1 MQILKPLFYAAL
13 LWLGSASP
21 AQAADLAL
29 IGAKV
34 YTAPDAPPIERGTV
48 LMRDGRITAV
58 GPAGKVAVPRGAQ
71 RIAASGA
78 VVVAGFWNSH
88 VHMLPVP
95 LREATSRPAAE
106 LSAALEAMFTRW
118 GFTAVFDIGSLPG
131 NTIALRR
138 RVESGEV
145 TGPMIL
151 TTDAL
156 FFPEGG
162 TPIYVRALFEQLK
175 VPSMEVASVAQ
186 AQARARAQLAHGAD
200 GVKLM
205 AGAIVGGPGGV
216 LPMDPAIAAAVVREA
231 HDAGKPAFA
240 HPTNTE
246 GLEVSIASGV
256 DVLAH
261 TTPTSGPWSAEFAA
275 RLVGKGMALTP
286 TLSLFDEGLKK
297 EGASQ
302 EIVKRYLD
310 ASQQQVAAFVQ
321 AGGQLLFGTDVGY
334 IELAD
339 TTREYEL
346 MAGAGLGW
354 QQILASLTTQPA
366 QRFGQARRKGR
377 IAVGMDADLV
387 VLNSDPASKAT
398 ALADVK
404 YTIRAGKVIYQA
416 TVAAQPKT
424 KGRP

>member
-1 MQILKPLFYAAL
+1 MQILQCLFSAAL
-13 LWLGSASP
+13 VCLGLASP
-21 AQAADLAL
+21 AQAAELA
-29 IGAKV
+29 IIDAKI

-58 GPAGKVAVPRGAQ
+58 GPAGQVAVPRSAQ
-71 RIAASGA
+71 RMAGRGT

-118 GFTAVFDIGSLPG
+118 GFTTVFDIGSLPG
-131 NTIALRR
+131 NTFALRR
-138 RVESGEV
+138 RVEAGEV

-162 TPIYVRALFEQLK
+162 TPVYVRELFQQLQ

-186 AQARARAQLAHGAD
+186 AQARARTQLAQGAD

-205 AGAIVGGPGGV
+205 AGAIVGGPTGV
-216 LPMDPAIAAAVVREA
+216 LPMDPAIAAAIVREA
-231 HDAGKPAFA
+231 HGAGKPAFA

-246 GLEVSIASGV
+246 GLEVSITSGV

-275 RLVGKGMALTP
+275 RLVAKGMALTP
-286 TLSLFDEGLKK
+286 TLSLFEEGLQK
-297 EGASQ
+297 EGAAP
-302 EIVKRYLD
+302 EVVKRYLD

-321 AGGQLLFGTDVGY
+321 AGGQLLFGTDIGY

-366 QRFGQARRKGR
+366 QRFGHARRKGR
-377 IAVGMDADLV
+377 VAVGLDADLV
-387 VLNSDPASKAT
+387 VLASDPARKPT

-416 TVAAQPKT
+416 PVPPV
-424 KGRP
+424 R

>member
-1 MQILKPLFYAAL
+1 MQLLQRLFSAAL
-13 LWLGSASP
+13 VCLGLASP
-21 AQAADLAL
+21 AQAAELAV
-29 IGAKV
+29 IGAKI

-58 GPAGKVAVPRGAQ
+58 GPAGQVAVPGSAQ
-71 RIAASGA
+71 RIAGSGA

-106 LSAALEAMFTRW
+106 LSAALQAMFTHW
-118 GFTAVFDIGSLPG
+118 GFTTVFDIGSLPG
-131 NTIALRR
+131 NTFALRR
-138 RVESGEV
+138 RVEAGEV

-162 TPIYVRALFEQLK
+162 TPVYVRELFEQLH
-175 VPSMEVASVAQ
+175 VPSMEVTSAAQ
-186 AQARARAQLAHGAD
+186 AQARARAQLAQGAD

-205 AGAIVGGPGGV
+205 AGAIVGGPTGV
-216 LPMDPAIAAAVVREA
+216 LPMDPAIAAAIVREA
-231 HDAGKPAFA
+231 HSAGKPAFA

-261 TTPTSGPWSAEFAA
+261 TTPTAGPWSAEFAA

-286 TLSLFDEGLKK
+286 TLSLFEEGLQK
-297 EGASQ
+297 EGASP
-302 EIVKRYLD
+302 EVVKRYLD

-321 AGGQLLFGTDVGY
+321 AGGQLLFGTDIGY

-366 QRFGQARRKGR
+366 QRFGQAKRKGR
-377 IAVGMDADLV
+377 IAVGLDADLV
-387 VLNSDPASKAT
+387 VLASDPARKPT

-404 YTIRAGKVIYQA
+404 YTIRGGKVVYQA
-416 TVAAQPKT
+416 LPASV
-424 KGRP
+424 R

>member
-1 MQILKPLFYAAL
+1 MKTFQWLFAAAL
-13 LWLGSASP
+13 LLVVVGLGSP
-21 AQAADLAL
+21 ARAADLA
-29 IGAKV
+29 IVGAKV
-34 YTAPDAPPIERGTV
+34 YTAPDAAPIERGTV
-48 LMRDGRITAV
+48 LMRKGRIAAV
-58 GPAGKVAVPRGAQ
+58 GPTAQVRVSRRAQ
-71 RIAASGA
+71 RIDGTGA

-131 NTIALRR
+131 NTVALRR
-138 RVESGEV
+138 RVAAGEV

-162 TPIYVRALFEQLK
+162 TPVYVRELFEQLQ
-175 VPSMEVASVAQ
+175 VPSMEVASAVQ
-186 AQARARAQLAHGAD
+186 AQARAQAQLVQGAD

-205 AGAIVGGPGGV
+205 TGAIIGGPAGV
-216 LPMDPAIAAAVVREA
+216 LPMDPAIAAAIVRAA
-231 HDAGKPAFA
+231 HSARKPAFA
-240 HPTNTE
+240 HPTNMA

-261 TTPTSGPWSAEFAA
+261 TTPTAGPWSAEFAA

-286 TLSLFDEGLKK
+286 TFSLFEEELQK
-297 EGASQ
+297 EGASP
-302 EIVKRYLD
+302 EVVKRYLD

-366 QRFGQARRKGR
+366 RRFGHAKRKGR

-387 VLNSDPASKAT
+387 VLNSDPADKPT

-404 YTIRAGKVIYQA
+404 YTFRAGKVIYQA
-416 TVAAQPKT
+416 LVPPV
-424 KGRP
+424 R

>member
-1 MQILKPLFYAAL
+1 
-13 LWLGSASP
+13 
-21 AQAADLAL
+21 
-29 IGAKV
+29 
-34 YTAPDAPPIERGTV
+34 
-48 LMRDGRITAV
+48 
-58 GPAGKVAVPRGAQ
+58 
-71 RIAASGA
+71 
-78 VVVAGFWNSH
+78 
-88 VHMLPVP
+88 
-95 LREATSRPAAE
+95 
-106 LSAALEAMFTRW
+106 
-118 GFTAVFDIGSLPG
+118 
-131 NTIALRR
+131 
-138 RVESGEV
+138 
-145 TGPMIL
+145 MIL

-162 TPIYVRALFEQLK
+162 TPVYVRELFEQLQ
-175 VPSMEVASVAQ
+175 VPSMEVASAAQ
-186 AQARARAQLAHGAD
+186 AQARARTQLAQGAD

-205 AGAIVGGPGGV
+205 AGAIIGGPAGV
-216 LPMDPAIAAAVVREA
+216 LPMDPAIAAAIVRAA
-231 HDAGKPAFA
+231 HVAGKPAFA

-261 TTPTSGPWSAEFAA
+261 TTPTAGPWSAEFAA

-286 TLSLFDEGLKK
+286 TLSLFEEGLQK
-297 EGASQ
+297 EGASP
-302 EIVKRYLD
+302 EVVKRYLD

-366 QRFGQARRKGR
+366 QRFGHAKRKGR

-387 VLNSDPASKAT
+387 VLNSDPASKPT

-404 YTIRAGKVIYQA
+404 YTIRAGKLIYQA
-416 TVAAQPKT
+416 SVPAV
-424 KGRP
+424 R

>member
-1 MQILKPLFYAAL
+1 MQILQCLFSAAL
-13 LWLGSASP
+13 VCLGLASP
-21 AQAADLAL
+21 AQAAELA
-29 IGAKV
+29 IIDAKI

-58 GPAGKVAVPRGAQ
+58 GPAGQVAVPRGAQ
-71 RIAASGA
+71 HLAGRGA

-118 GFTAVFDIGSLPG
+118 GFTVVFDIGSLPG
-131 NTIALRR
+131 NTFALRR
-138 RVESGEV
+138 RVEAGEV

-162 TPIYVRALFEQLK
+162 TPVYVRELFQQLQ

-186 AQARARAQLAHGAD
+186 AQARARTQLAQGAD

-205 AGAIVGGPGGV
+205 AGAIVGGPTGV
-216 LPMDPAIAAAVVREA
+216 LPMDPAIAAAIVREA
-231 HDAGKPAFA
+231 HGAGKPAFA

-246 GLEVSIASGV
+246 GLEVSITSGV

-275 RLVGKGMALTP
+275 RLVAKGMALTP
-286 TLSLFDEGLKK
+286 TLSLFEEGLQK
-297 EGASQ
+297 EGAAP
-302 EIVKRYLD
+302 EVVKRYLD
-310 ASQQQVAAFVQ
+310 ASQQQVAAFVR
-321 AGGQLLFGTDVGY
+321 AGGQLLFGTDIGY

-366 QRFGQARRKGR
+366 QRFGHARRKGR
-377 IAVGMDADLV
+377 VAVGLDADLV
-387 VLNSDPASKAT
+387 VLASDPARKPT

-416 TVAAQPKT
+416 PVPPV
-424 KGRP
+424 R

>member
-1 MQILKPLFYAAL
+1 MKTLQCLFAAAL
-13 LWLGSASP
+13 LLVGLGSP
-21 AQAADLAL
+21 AWAADLDLA
-29 IGAKV
+29 IVGAKV

-48 LMRDGRITAV
+48 LMRNGRITAV
-58 GPAGKVAVPRGAQ
+58 GPAARVTVPRRAQ
-71 RIAASGA
+71 RINGSGA

-131 NTIALRR
+131 NTFALRR
-138 RVESGEV
+138 RVAAGEV

-162 TPIYVRALFEQLK
+162 TPVYVRELFEQLQ
-175 VPSMEVASVAQ
+175 VPSMEVASAAQ
-186 AQARARAQLAHGAD
+186 AQARARAQLAQGAD
-200 GVKLM
+200 GLKLM
-205 AGAIVGGPGGV
+205 AGAIVGGPAGV
-216 LPMDPAIAAAVVREA
+216 IPMDPAIAAAIVRAA
-231 HDAGKPAFA
+231 HGAGKPAFA

-246 GLEVSIASGV
+246 GLEVAIASGV

-261 TTPTSGPWSAEFAA
+261 TTPTAGPWSAEFAA
-275 RLVGKGMALTP
+275 RLVDKRMALTP
-286 TLSLFDEGLKK
+286 TFSLFEEGLQK
-297 EGASQ
+297 EGASP
-302 EIVKRYLD
+302 EVVKRYLD

-321 AGGQLLFGTDVGY
+321 AGGQLLFGTDIGY

-366 QRFGQARRKGR
+366 QRFGHAKRKGR

-387 VLNSDPASKAT
+387 VLNSDPAGKPT

-416 TVAAQPKT
+416 LVPAV
-424 KGRP
+424 R